1 MVSKILV
8 AIDGSRPAEKAV
20 VLASDIAQKYGAEVL
35 LLYVVT
41 EAAGANIPEHMRIS
55 AEMENVRVTT
65 AGLLRGIGQEVLKEA
80 QDIARGHGVE
90 QVEALIEIGDPAQ
103 RIIAAAKDRNV
114 DLIAIGQR
122 GLGDAAALLL
132 GSVSHKVVQLA
143 ECPCLT
149 VR

>member
-1 MVSKILV
+1 MIIKILV
-8 AIDGSRPAEKAV
+8 AIDGSRSAEKAV
-20 VLASDIAQKYGAEVL
+20 ALASDIAQKYGAKVL

-41 EAAGANIPEHMRIS
+41 EAAGANIPEHMRTS
-55 AEMENVRVTT
+55 AEMENVKVTT
-65 AGLLRGIGQEVLKEA
+65 AGLLRAIGQEILKEA
-80 QDIARGHGVE
+80 QEIARGHGVE

-103 RIIAAAKDRNV
+103 RIIAAAKDRGV

-149 VR
+149 VK